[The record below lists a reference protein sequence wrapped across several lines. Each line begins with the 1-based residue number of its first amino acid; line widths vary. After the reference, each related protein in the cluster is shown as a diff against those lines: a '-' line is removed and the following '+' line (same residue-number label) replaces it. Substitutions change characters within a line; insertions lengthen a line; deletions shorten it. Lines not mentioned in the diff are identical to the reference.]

1 MNNNKTIL
9 IAGGTGMIG
18 SRLAGVLRESG
29 YQVRLLSRSSKQS
42 GAYAWDPSVG
52 QMDDAALEGA
62 DYVVNLAGAGIADG
76 RWTPARKQLIRDSR
90 IQASETLATAFI
102 RTGVYPKAYVGAS
115 AIGYYGDTADQWNLE
130 TDPPGTSGFMPPV
143 CIDWER
149 SHTSIAGLG
158 IRTVIPRIGVVLD
171 KSGGALPEMMRPI
184 RLGLGAYFADGQAW
198 YAWIHIL
205 DVCRFMV
212 YALEQE
218 GLSGVYNTVAPHPVR
233 NKELVHAVAQ
243 AMGKSVLSASAPAFA
258 LRLMLGEMADVV
270 LNSNRVAAE
279 KALKSGFLFTFPQL
293 KDALADIFSH

>member
-243 AMGKSVLSASAPAFA
+243 AMGKSVLSASAPGFA